1 MRWTET
7 ALLVAIALWAGCS
20 DYELGKPRGR
30 SAAPEAVGVVV
41 NPDDMAAPVGGRSP
55 GPPLGEG
62 EQTKPQAA
70 PPGAPGASASA
81 PGPAPKSPAASGY
94 ETPMP
99 YEAPSTKN
107 MIREKAEVGM
117 GKKGHYK
124 PGIIATP
131 LATFWRAQE
140 AAAYKIQVPQALNL
154 YKGMHGHFPKTQEEF
169 VREILEPNKI
179 KLPDLPPDHFYVYDP
194 DTGELQVARPK

>member
-1 MRWTET
+1 MRFIQA
-7 ALLVAIALWAGCS
+7 ALLLAIAAWAGCG
-20 DYELGKPRGR
+20 DYDLGKTRGR

-55 GPPLGEG
+55 RTPPAEK
-62 EQTKPQAA
+62 TAPQAA
-70 PPGAPGASASA
+70 PPAASATSSS
-81 PGPAPKSPAASGY
+81 PRGPAPKSRTGLPGN
-94 ETPMP
+94 EVEMP
-99 YEAPSTKN
+99 YEAPSTEN

-117 GKKGHYK
+117 GAKGHYK
-124 PGIIATP
+124 PGMITTP

-154 YKGMHGHFPKTQEEF
+154 YKGMHGYFPKTQEEF
-169 VREILEPNKI
+169 VREILEPNRI
-179 KLPDLPPDHFYVYDP
+179 KLPDLPAGHIYVYDP

>member
-1 MRWTET
+1 MRWTQA
-7 ALLVAIALWAGCS
+7 ALLVAIAAWAGCS
-20 DYELGKPRGR
+20 DYELGESRGR

-41 NPDDMAAPVGGRSP
+41 NPDDMAAPVGGRSGDP
-55 GPPLGEG
+55 SSGE
-62 EQTKPQAA
+62 TAKPQAA
-70 PPGAPGASASA
+70 PSDSSPQ
-81 PGPAPKSPAASGY
+81 PAAKSPAAASGY
-94 ETPMP
+94 ESPMP

-124 PGIIATP
+124 PGIVTTP

-140 AAAYKIQVPQALNL
+140 AVAYKMHVPHALNL
-154 YKGMHGHFPKTQEEF
+154 YKGAHGHFPKTQEEF
-169 VREILEPNKI
+169 VREILEPNRI

>member
-1 MRWTET
+1 MRWTQA
-7 ALLVAIALWAGCS
+7 ALLVAIAACAGCG
-20 DYELGKPRGR
+20 DYELGEPRGR

-41 NPDDMAAPVGGRSP
+41 NPDDLAAPVGASSP
-55 GPPLGEG
+55 RTPPAEKT
-62 EQTKPQAA
+62 EPQ
-70 PPGAPGASASA
+70 
-81 PGPAPKSPAASGY
+81 GPAPKSP
-94 ETPMP
+94 TPPGSEAPIP
-99 YEAPSTKN
+99 YEAPSTQN

-117 GKKGHYK
+117 GAKGHYK
-124 PGIIATP
+124 PGMITTP

-169 VREILEPNKI
+169 VREILDPNKI
-179 KLPDLPPDHFYVYDP
+179 KLPDLPAGHLYVYDP